1 VEPWYFIFNG
11 VDSRAMGVHV
21 IKYPPI
27 IRPAERLKYVTIPGR
42 AGDLT
47 QSEGENIFDAYTRAM
62 EVSNARGF
70 SLDAVRK
77 WLRGRG
83 TMIIGNEPQFAYQVD
98 LGAQCQYDKIIRGIW
113 GGPLQMRTQPY
124 KLDATPE
131 SPITVTASPAT
142 ITNPGDVRA
151 KPRVVI
157 NGSGNIT
164 LTMGGKTLII
174 TGAQSGWVYDAALE
188 WVTDANGVPMFNV
201 SSGTYPDLPVGQSA
215 VLFTGNVTSLE
226 ITPRWRYL

>member
-1 VEPWYFIFNG
+1 
-11 VDSRAMGVHV
+11 MGVHV

-83 TMIIGNEPQFAYQVD
+83 TMIIGNEPQYAYQVD

-124 KLDATPE
+124 KLAATPE
-131 SPITVTASPAT
+131 SPITVTESPAT

-164 LTMGGKTLII
+164 LTMGGKTLMI

-188 WVTDANGVPMFNV
+188 WVTDANGAPMFNV

-215 VLFTGNVTSLE
+215 VLFTGNITSLE